1 MVGPHPRVSGSVGL
15 DRGPK
20 DAATGLGTTL
30 RESPVCTISRKE
42 NSIHQAV
49 WDP

>member
-15 DRGPK
+15 DRGPG

-30 RESPVCTISRKE
+30 
-42 NSIHQAV
+42 
-49 WDP
+49 